1 MADNQNL
8 QLGNYTLATEV
19 YQKTD
24 VNQISN
30 IIVDDYTTQIEAV
43 SEDLTQYT
51 DAKAEEVVQQVQT
64 IIQVI
69 SADSIDN
76 TADINFL
83 SAKIDADKAVY
94 INGTQSDLSVI
105 KLDAKDYYQKVI
117 AGETDEHTLYVLSSF
132 ENNAYGQRIENVL
145 DPVNA
150 DDAATKGYVDEK
162 IAEIRQKASQLSAL
176 DEKSATSV
184 KVVNTV
190 NSIISIL
197 KNI

>member
-1 MADNQNL
+1 MNELSNT
-8 QLGNYTLATEV
+8 NYMSFG
-19 YQKTD
+19 D
-24 VNQISN
+24 VSYDKN
-30 IIVDDYTTQIEAV
+30 IIPLDEKGNPQKLVPMAGILDWFRKKETEP
-43 SEDLTQYT
+43 
-51 DAKAEEVVQQVQT
+51 AEIT
-64 IIQVI
+64 
-69 SADSIDN
+69 S
-76 TADINFL
+76 
-83 SAKIDADKAVY
+83 KVY

-105 KLDAKDYYQKVI
+105 KLDAEDYYQKVI

-132 ENNAYGQRIENVL
+132 ENSAYGQRIQNVL

-162 IAEIRQKASQLSAL
+162 IAKIRQKASQLSAL

-184 KVVNTV
+184 KVVKTV

>member
-1 MADNQNL
+1 MNELSNTNYMSFGDVSYDKDIIPLDEKGNPQKLVPMAGILDWFRKKE
-8 QLGNYTLATEV
+8 TEP
-19 YQKTD
+19 
-24 VNQISN
+24 
-30 IIVDDYTTQIEAV
+30 
-43 SEDLTQYT
+43 
-51 DAKAEEVVQQVQT
+51 AEIT
-64 IIQVI
+64 
-69 SADSIDN
+69 S
-76 TADINFL
+76 
-83 SAKIDADKAVY
+83 KVY

-105 KLDAKDYYQKVI
+105 KLDAEDYYQKVI

-132 ENNAYGQRIENVL
+132 ENNAYGQRIQNVL
-145 DPVNA
+145 DPVKA

-184 KVVNTV
+184 KVVKTV

>member
-1 MADNQNL
+1 MNELSNTNYMSFGDVSYDKDIIPLDEKGNPQKLVPMAGILDWFRKKE
-8 QLGNYTLATEV
+8 TEP
-19 YQKTD
+19 
-24 VNQISN
+24 
-30 IIVDDYTTQIEAV
+30 
-43 SEDLTQYT
+43 
-51 DAKAEEVVQQVQT
+51 AEIT
-64 IIQVI
+64 
-69 SADSIDN
+69 S
-76 TADINFL
+76 
-83 SAKIDADKAVY
+83 KVY

-105 KLDAKDYYQKVI
+105 KLDAEDYYQKVI

-132 ENNAYGQRIENVL
+132 ENSAYGQRIQNVL

-162 IAEIRQKASQLSAL
+162 IAEIKQKASQLSAL

-184 KVVNTV
+184 KVVKTV

>member
-1 MADNQNL
+1 MNELSNTNYMSFGDVSYDKDIIPLDEKGNPQKLVPMAGILDWFRKKE
-8 QLGNYTLATEV
+8 TEP
-19 YQKTD
+19 
-24 VNQISN
+24 
-30 IIVDDYTTQIEAV
+30 
-43 SEDLTQYT
+43 
-51 DAKAEEVVQQVQT
+51 AEIT
-64 IIQVI
+64 
-69 SADSIDN
+69 S
-76 TADINFL
+76 
-83 SAKIDADKAVY
+83 KVY

-132 ENNAYGQRIENVL
+132 ENSAYGQRIQNVL

-150 DDAATKGYVDEK
+150 DDAATKGYVDGK

-176 DEKSATSV
+176 DEKSVTSV
-184 KVVNTV
+184 QVVKTV